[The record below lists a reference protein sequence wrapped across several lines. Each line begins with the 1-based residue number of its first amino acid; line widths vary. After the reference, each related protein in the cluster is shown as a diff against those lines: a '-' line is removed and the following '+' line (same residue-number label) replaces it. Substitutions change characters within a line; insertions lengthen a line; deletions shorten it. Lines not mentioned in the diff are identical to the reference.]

1 MTKDIGTRIR
11 SSFRQCYG
19 VSSPSEFLRMPS
31 DFLHLYWLVLICNSR
46 ALPSSSSLLCSRHDL
61 ILNFRGN
68 ILFPPPFFYKLITV
82 LVLADAE
89 LISLARRYKS
99 HRLTLRQ
106 SRTCSSFHFGGM
118 HNYVSRLKT
127 GAPVR
132 AVKAPIV

>member
-1 MTKDIGTRIR
+1 
-11 SSFRQCYG
+11 
-19 VSSPSEFLRMPS
+19 MPS

-89 LISLARRYKS
+89 LISLARSYRVVQKLSTYFASKSYLFFISFWRY
-99 HRLTLRQ
+99 
-106 SRTCSSFHFGGM
+106 
-118 HNYVSRLKT
+118 
-127 GAPVR
+127 A
-132 AVKAPIV
+132 